1 MTKLSDPQ
9 CILLSTA
16 SQRGD
21 GSVLP
26 LPAGIKAGGGA
37 AKALAALLK
46 REFVVERE
54 TMDASAVHR
63 TDGDLRYGLFLT
75 LAGAG
80 AIGVE
85 PEGSAATD
93 DIPATQADPAAPSP
107 APAVASK
114 RPTKA
119 AAVLVLLSRPDG
131 ATLGELVEATGWLP
145 HTTRAA
151 LTGLRKKGHDVQ
163 RGKRGGA
170 TCYRVTGQA

>member
-1 MTKLSDPQ
+1 MTKLSDTQ

-21 GSVLP
+21 HSVLP

-37 AKALAALLK
+37 AKALSALLK

-54 TMDASAVHR
+54 TMEASAVHR
-63 TDGDLRYGLFLT
+63 TDGDTRYGVFLT
-75 LAGAG
+75 PAGAA

-85 PEGSAATD
+85 PEEPAAAD
-93 DIPATQADPAAPSP
+93 DTPATQPDPAAPSP

-114 RPTKA
+114 LSTKT
-119 AAVLVLLSRPDG
+119 AAVLALLSRPDG
-131 ATLGELVEATGWLP
+131 ATLAELVEATGWLP

-151 LTGLRKKGHDVQ
+151 LTGLRKKGHDVE
-163 RGKRGGA
+163 RGKRDGA
-170 TCYRVTGQA
+170 TCYRIAEQA